1 MKQLLTTLAVTS
13 LLVLPACNKTKKAV
27 AKNQTATSEK
37 ELDVQVEVDGTEVV
51 LMING
56 EEQNI
61 DMSKLLSSGALTN
74 MNGDVSVF
82 VVDTEIGDEEHG
94 AWVLDMP
101 EGNVKFE
108 SHIVVNG
115 EEVDGLPEGVM
126 QRVMQMI
133 ANGEDSDMDIDVSYG
148 WSEVMPEHGNMHATK
163 IIRGLGHEE
172 SGEDRGMRE
181 RIMHMTESGMDSCPM
196 MNGEHEGMREHMM
209 HMMESGMDSCPM
221 MNGEH
226 EGMREHMMHMM
237 HTMAGDMDGN
247 HRMNGEHNEHG
258 DMREHRGMEGHAH
271 RDNDR
276 DEPEEIQFIQELGLL
291 GEVSEYLEQN
301 DSVALKGIQMIRDE
315 LDGDIRLAA
324 LEVIIAEALEGSSAR
339 NAALFVAIQTLQEEG
354 DDEGASEYM
363 IELVLSN

>member
-27 AKNQTATSEK
+27 AKNQTVTSEK

-74 MNGDVSVF
+74 MDGDVF

-133 ANGEDSDMDIDVSYG
+133 ANGEDSDMDIDVSYA
-148 WSEVMPEHGNMHATK
+148 WSDETPEHGNMHARQ
-163 IIRGLGHEE
+163 IIGGSGHEE
-172 SGEDRGMRE
+172 SGEDRA
-181 RIMHMTESGMDSCPM
+181 
-196 MNGEHEGMREHMM
+196 MREHMM

>member
-13 LLVLPACNKTKKAV
+13 LLVLPACNKAKKAV

-126 QRVMQMI
+126 QRVMQMM

-148 WSEVMPEHGNMHATK
+148 WSDEMPEHGNMHARQ
-163 IIRGLGHEE
+163 IVRGLGYEKFD
-172 SGEDRGMRE
+172 EDR
-181 RIMHMTESGMDSCPM
+181 
-196 MNGEHEGMREHMM
+196 GMREHMM
-209 HMMESGMDSCPM
+209 HLMESGMDFCPM

-258 DMREHRGMEGHAH
+258 DMREHRGMEGHAY

-324 LEVIIAEALEGSSAR
+324 LEAIIAEALEGSSAR

>member
-37 ELDVQVEVDGTEVV
+37 ELDVQVEVDGTEIV

-56 EEQNI
+56 EERNI

-94 AWVLDMP
+94 AWVLDTP

-115 EEVDGLPEGVM
+115 EEVDGLPEDMM

-148 WSEVMPEHGNMHATK
+148 WSDEMPEHGNMHARQ
-163 IIRGLGHEE
+163 IVRGLGHEE

-181 RIMHMTESGMDSCPM
+181 Y
-196 MNGEHEGMREHMM
+196 MM

-258 DMREHRGMEGHAH
+258 DMREHRGMEGHAY